1 MFQPIVIGTGL
12 VAWRNLQ
19 RTLPDQLAAFSQ
31 GAEQE
36 RLTSEFKEKASSL
49 TSADAV
55 VEDRQVLRVAL
66 GAYGLQDDL
75 DNRYFI
81 NRILSEGTTDDDA
94 LANRMADSRYERL
107 ASDFALDGLSQFV
120 GILPSK
126 AEEITEQFNAQSFAL
141 AVGDVN
147 ENLRLALNAETEL
160 SRIAELDTSDDAKW
174 YLVMG
179 NAPLRSV
186 IESALSLP
194 SSFAQ
199 LDIDTQL
206 DVFREKAL
214 SAFGVEEIDE
224 LAGDEVK
231 AKVIDLFLLKEQLN
245 EGQSLSSQ
253 NIALQ
258 LLQA

>member
-1 MFQPIVIGTGL
+1 MFQPMVIGTGL

-19 RTLPDQLAAFSQ
+19 RTLPSQLEAFAQS
-31 GAEQE
+31 AEQA
-36 RLTSEFKEKASSL
+36 RLTTEFKEKAASL
-49 TSADAV
+49 TTAEAV
-55 VEDRQVLRVAL
+55 VGDRQVLQVAL

-81 NRILSEGTTDDDA
+81 NRILSEGTTDDDS

-107 ASDFALDGLSQFV
+107 ASDFAMDGVSQFL
-120 GILPSK
+120 GILPNK
-126 AEEITEQFNAQSFAL
+126 AEEITDQFTEQSFAL
-141 AVGDVN
+141 AVGNIN
-147 ENLRLALNAETEL
+147 EDLRLALNAETEM
-160 SRIAELDTSDDAKW
+160 SRIADLDVSEDAKW
-174 YLVMG
+174 FLVMG

-199 LDIDTQL
+199 LDVDTQL
-206 DVFREKAL
+206 DVFREKSF
-214 SAFGVEEIDE
+214 SAFGVDEVAE
-224 LAGDEVK
+224 LAGDEIK
-231 AKVIDLFLLKEQLN
+231 SKVIDLFLLKEQLN

-258 LLQA
+258 LLGG